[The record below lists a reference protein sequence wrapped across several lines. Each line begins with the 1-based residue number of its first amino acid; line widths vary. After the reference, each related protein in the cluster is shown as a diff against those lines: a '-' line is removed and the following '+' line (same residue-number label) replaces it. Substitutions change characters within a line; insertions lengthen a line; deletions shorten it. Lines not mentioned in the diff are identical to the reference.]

1 MTAMTGMRAFFLKRS
16 SSLNMMS
23 DAVTV
28 PPVLL
33 IRTISALTLGSSSAF
48 LSSSR
53 RRTRSG
59 TRGGGAPMTR
69 VGDEPS
75 SLMNPGMS
83 VKRIFARPE
92 PSTVRSSRGLIRG
105 VRSIETSEQPAA
117 SRTSKRKIARD
128 RMPAVYPAGLNG
140 VPALWDNRWVTPD
153 LQLTLDD
160 VRGAA
165 QRLANRIYRTPVIAS
180 QPFDDASG
188 CRVFFK
194 CENLQI
200 AGSFKIRGALNKLR
214 SLTAAERSRGVIAYS
229 SGNHAQGV
237 ALAAQMVGTSAIIC
251 MPTDAPALK
260 VEATRG
266 YGAEIVFYDRLKD
279 DRAAVARRLADET
292 GRVLVPPY
300 DDPAIMA
307 GQGTAALEL
316 FEEVPALDALVTPV
330 GGGGLMAGCSTVA
343 RSLSPQITIV
353 GVEADTANDTYLSLQ
368 KGERVTI
375 PPPPTIADGI
385 RPQSPGELT
394 FPILRENLSAVAL
407 VSDAEIIAAV
417 RFLALR
423 TRVVVE
429 PTGAVGAA
437 AVLTRK
443 LAVPAGARI
452 GVVLSGGNLDPDL
465 LIRILRGELSGSG
478 VSAG

>member
-1 MTAMTGMRAFFLKRS
+1 MTAE
-16 SSLNMMS
+16 
-23 DAVTV
+23 
-28 PPVLL
+28 
-33 IRTISALTLGSSSAF
+33 AL
-48 LSSSR
+48 
-53 RRTRSG
+53 
-59 TRGGGAPMTR
+59 
-69 VGDEPS
+69 
-75 SLMNPGMS
+75 
-83 VKRIFARPE
+83 
-92 PSTVRSSRGLIRG
+92 
-105 VRSIETSEQPAA
+105 
-117 SRTSKRKIARD
+117 
-128 RMPAVYPAGLNG
+128 
-140 VPALWDNRWVTPD
+140 
-153 LQLTLDD
+153 LTLDD
-160 VRGAA
+160 VRAAA
-165 QRLANRIYRTPVIAS
+165 QRLANRIYRTPVIS
-180 QPFDDASG
+180 SRPFDDASG

-214 SLTAAERSRGVIAYS
+214 SLTAAERGRGVIAYS

-316 FEEVPALDALVTPV
+316 FEEVPALEALVTPV

-343 RSLSPQITIV
+343 RSLSPTITVV
-353 GVEADTANDTYLSLQ
+353 GVEADTANDTFLSLQ

-394 FPILRENLSAVAL
+394 FPILQQNLTGIAL
-407 VSDAEIIAAV
+407 VSDAEIVATV
-417 RFLALR
+417 KFLALR
-423 TRVVVE
+423 TRIIVE

-437 AVLTRK
+437 AALTGK
-443 LAVPAGARI
+443 LGVPRGARV
-452 GVVLSGGNLDPDL
+452 GVVLSGGNVDPAL
-465 LIRILRGELSGSG
+465 LLQMLGS
-478 VSAG
+478 S

>member
-1 MTAMTGMRAFFLKRS
+1 MTADSLLTIDDVRA
-16 SSLNMMS
+16 
-23 DAVTV
+23 
-28 PPVLL
+28 
-33 IRTISALTLGSSSAF
+33 
-48 LSSSR
+48 
-53 RRTRSG
+53 
-59 TRGGGAPMTR
+59 
-69 VGDEPS
+69 
-75 SLMNPGMS
+75 
-83 VKRIFARPE
+83 
-92 PSTVRSSRGLIRG
+92 
-105 VRSIETSEQPAA
+105 AA
-117 SRTSKRKIARD
+117 SRL
-128 RMPAVYPAGLNG
+128 AG
-140 VPALWDNRWVTPD
+140 
-153 LQLTLDD
+153 
-160 VRGAA
+160 
-165 QRLANRIYRTPVIAS
+165 RIERTPVISSAA
-180 QPFDDASG
+180 FDDASG

-194 CENLQI
+194 CENLQR
-200 AGSFKIRGALNKLR
+200 AGSFKIRGALNKLL
-214 SLTAAERSRGVIAYS
+214 SLTAAERARGVVAYS

-237 ALAAQMVGTSAIIC
+237 ALAARMVGTTAIIC

-279 DRAAVARRLADET
+279 DRAALARRLVDET

-316 FEEVPALDALVTPV
+316 LQDVPALDAIVTPV

-343 RSLSPQITIV
+343 RSLSPGIAIV

-394 FPILRENLSAVAL
+394 FPILRENLTEVAL
-407 VSDAEIIAAV
+407 VSDAEIVAAV

-423 TRVVVE
+423 VHVIAE

-437 AVLTRK
+437 AVLTGK
-443 LAVPAGARI
+443 LARGARV
-452 GVVLSGGNLDPDL
+452 GVVLSGGNVDPDL
-465 LIRILRGELSGSG
+465 LIQILQGR
-478 VSAG
+478 